1 MKPIFDAVAKNYA
14 DDIKFLKVNVGQE
27 PGLASRDGIQGRPV
41 IKFFY
46 EGKEVGEIVGYIP
59 HDTLTRDRKDI

>member
-1 MKPIFDAVAKNYA
+1 MVSILFTIETNYA
-14 DDIKFLKVNVGQE
+14 DDIKFVKVNVGQE
-27 PGLASRDGIQGRPV
+27 PDLASRDGIQGIPV